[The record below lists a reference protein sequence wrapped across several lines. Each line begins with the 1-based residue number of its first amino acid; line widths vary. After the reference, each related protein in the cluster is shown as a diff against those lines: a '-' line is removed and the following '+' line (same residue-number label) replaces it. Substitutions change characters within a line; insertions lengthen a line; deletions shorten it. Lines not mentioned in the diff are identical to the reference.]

1 MVKIR
6 GSLGISQ
13 PLLSLEY
20 KEVIT
25 EMPLVKISASSW
37 HFNFVLQTIPATLK

>member
-6 GSLGISQ
+6 GFLDISQ
-13 PLLSLEY
+13 LLLSLEY

-25 EMPLVKISASSW
+25 EMPLVKISISSW
-37 HFNFVLQTIPATLK
+37 HFYFVL